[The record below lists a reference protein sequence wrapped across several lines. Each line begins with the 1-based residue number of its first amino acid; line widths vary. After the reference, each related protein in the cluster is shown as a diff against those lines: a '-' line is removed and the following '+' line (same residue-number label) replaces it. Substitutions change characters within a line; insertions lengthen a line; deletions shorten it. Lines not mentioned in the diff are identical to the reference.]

1 VSVEVTIALEATDE
15 LVDGLNRLLPQL
27 SANATALSIAEL
39 RAMVRS
45 EALTLF
51 VARDAVKLIG
61 TLTLVTFPIPTGKR
75 AWIEDVVV
83 DADARGL
90 GAGELLTKAAIK
102 EAKKRGVRT
111 IDLSSRPSRV
121 AANALYRK
129 LGFVERETNVYRFL
143 VEALDEE

>member
-1 VSVEVTIALEATDE
+1 MSVEVTIALEATDE

-27 SANATALSIAEL
+27 STSATALSTAEV

-51 VARDAVKLIG
+51 VARDADKLIG

-83 DADARGL
+83 DADARGR
-90 GAGELLTKAAIK
+90 GVGELLTKAAVE
-102 EAKKRGVRT
+102 EAKRRGVRT

-129 LGFVERETNVYRFL
+129 LGFVERETNVYRFFIDS
-143 VEALDEE
+143 A

>member
-27 SANATALSIAEL
+27 STSATALSTAEV

-51 VARDAVKLIG
+51 VARDADKLIG

-83 DADARGL
+83 DADARGR
-90 GAGELLTKAAIK
+90 GVGELLTKAAVE
-102 EAKKRGVRT
+102 EAKRRGVRT

-129 LGFVERETNVYRFL
+129 LGFVERETNVYRFFIDS
-143 VEALDEE
+143 A

>member
-15 LVDGLNRLLPQL
+15 LVEGLNRLLPQL
-27 SANATALSIAEL
+27 SANATRLSIADV

-45 EALTLF
+45 EASALF
-51 VARDAVKLIG
+51 IARDEDKVIG
-61 TLTLVTFPIPTGKR
+61 TLTLVIFSIPTGKR

-90 GAGELLTKAAIK
+90 GTGALLTKAAI
-102 EAKKRGVRT
+102 EVAKKRGVRT
-111 IDLSSRPSRV
+111 IDLSSRPSRA

-129 LGFVERETNVYRFL
+129 LGFVARETNVYRFS
-143 VEALDEE
+143 LDA